1 MIRRTFRLGV
11 LLGIAAGAAGA
22 VKKAMEGRK
31 PAPAA
36 PSPSNAPA
44 GGGTEAWPPIA
55 GAEPVTVPA
64 PPAPEQSEVVPAA
77 ADGETEVH
85 EGEEAEEH
93 FADTDR
99 QPEERTPD
107 WTPTVA
113 DLQEA
118 PAPAPPAK
126 TKKKAAAKKA
136 AAKKKTPWVEP
147 DADGGCPG
155 SHPVKAKLASKI
167 FHLLGGFNYPRTRPD
182 RCYVDAAAAEADG
195 LRPAKR

>member
-22 VKKAMEGRK
+22 VRKAMEGRR
-31 PAPAA
+31 PAPAAA
-36 PSPSNAPA
+36 PSPSPSK
-44 GGGTEAWPPIA
+44 EWPPIA
-55 GAEPVTVPA
+55 GAEPVTVPEA
-64 PPAPEQSEVVPAA
+64 PAPEQSRVVPAA
-77 ADGETEVH
+77 TDAETEVH
-85 EGEEAEEH
+85 EGDEAEEH

-107 WTPTVA
+107 WTPNVA

-126 TKKKAAAKKA
+126 KKAAAAKKA
-136 AAKKKTPWVEP
+136 AKKKAASKSPWVEP
-147 DADGGCPG
+147 EADGTCPG
-155 SHPVKAKLASKI
+155 SHPVKGKLASKI
-167 FHLLGGFNYPRTRPD
+167 FHLPGGFNYPRTRPD
-182 RCYVDAAAAEADG
+182 RCYIDAAAAEADG